1 MFLFC
6 FVLFCIV
13 CTKIF
18 STFGKLIIQSD
29 ILFFQIFFYSEYY
42 GISVDTYD
50 SKTGLILKA
59 VFEESEYGRNLAK
72 RNNIK
77 NFERSFTD
85 DINNTYHCLRMIDH
99 NRMKN
104 GIIFC
109 SFQCT
114 HPGKKGKKEEVEL
127 RKIIPCPTNQAEGKG
142 EYYDLDKD
150 PWNYNNLWDTLDD
163 KTIRQYLSVI
173 EKFHHCKGQK
183 ECNSMRFGD
192 LNTHSNGQTIVKR
205 QSNYTFSILT
215 NNYDYLDVS
224 ESQQKLLRG
233 GNNLFDK
240 LVNK

>member
-1 MFLFC
+1 MIQLTFFVKFC
-6 FVLFCIV
+6 
-13 CTKIF
+13 
-18 STFGKLIIQSD
+18 
-29 ILFFQIFFYSEYY
+29 YSEYY
-42 GISVDTYD
+42 GKSIKTKDG
-50 SKTGLILKA
+50 KTGLTFEA
-59 VFEESEYGRNLAK
+59 VMKNSEYGHDVAK
-72 RNNIK
+72 RNNITQ
-77 NFERSFTD
+77 FEGAFVD

-192 LNTHSNGQTIVKR
+192 LNVHSNGETIVKR
-205 QSNYTFSILT
+205 QSNHTFSILT
-215 NNYDYLDVS
+215 NNYDYLRV
-224 ESQQKLLRG
+224 SQQKLLTG
-233 GNNLFDK
+233 GNNLTLKHNF
-240 LVNK
+240 